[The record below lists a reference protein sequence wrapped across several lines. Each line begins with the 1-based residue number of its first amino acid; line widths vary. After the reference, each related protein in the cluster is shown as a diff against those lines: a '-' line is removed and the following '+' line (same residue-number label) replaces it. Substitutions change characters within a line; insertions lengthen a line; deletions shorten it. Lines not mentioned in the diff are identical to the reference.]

1 MRISKMRDEGN
12 ILIIGCGRLGSSIA
26 NTLSNNNKNVTII
39 DSNKESFRKLSPS
52 FGGLALEGDAS
63 DIDVLQEGNIKRT
76 DVIIIA
82 TENDNLNIM
91 IAQMADMLFKIKKII
106 ARVYDQEK
114 QCIYE
119 NNSIYTISPSLLS
132 SDAINQILEK
142 GEGNDEK

>member
-1 MRISKMRDEGN
+1 MKVSKMKGKDN

-39 DSNKESFRKLSPS
+39 DNNKESFRKLSPS

-76 DVIIIA
+76 DVVIVV

-91 IAQMADMLFKIKKII
+91 IAQMVHALFEVNKIVV
-106 ARVYDQEK
+106 RVYDQEK
-114 QCIYE
+114 QCIYK
-119 NNSIYTISPSLLS
+119 NNSIYTISPALLS
-132 SDAINQILEK
+132 SDAINNILEEEENSHGK
-142 GEGNDEK
+142 

>member
-1 MRISKMRDEGN
+1 MQLSKMRKEHN

-63 DIDVLQEGNIKRT
+63 DIDVLQEGNIEKT
-76 DVIIIA
+76 DIMIIV

-91 IAQMADMLFKIKKII
+91 IAQMAETLFKVRKIVT
-106 ARVYDQEK
+106 RVYDQEK

-119 NNSIYTISPSLLS
+119 NNSIYTISPALLS
-132 SDAINQILEK
+132 SDAINKILEK
-142 GEGNDEK
+142 E